1 MPRQGSS
8 KKRAAQTWGKLKAME
23 AATKEGKY
31 IIAKVEKAI
40 GFCQFTAKAE
50 LPNGQVR
57 DVTVLVRGK
66 FKGGKTCVTRIESGC
81 YVMVEGDL
89 SKTLEIVG
97 VVNTHNDV
105 EKLKRSGRIAK
116 LVDEDDLD
124 EFFDRSG
131 EDSDAGEK
139 LIGTMEDE
147 DGPASA
153 LIKKRKERAT
163 DEGSKNAADELVSR
177 YRMKMR
183 VKDDVTRGDI
193 IAEAKEDAEGLGFAD
208 PYEYPDGDATAAAT
222 PLKKKK
228 AAVPAPLVAP
238 GASTEDLEEALDR
251 AHKRGLYQEENYND
265 MHSYEV
271 FQKKTPANWEDD
283 IDIDAI

>member
-8 KKRAAQTWGKLKAME
+8 KKRAAQTWGKLKAIE

-40 GFCQFTAKAE
+40 GFCQFSAKAE

-97 VVNTHNDV
+97 VVNTQNDV

-131 EDSDAGEK
+131 EDDDGEK
-139 LIGTMEDE
+139 LIGAVED
-147 DGPASA
+147 DAAGAI
-153 LIKKRKERAT
+153 LKKKKERAT

-183 VKDDVTRGDI
+183 VKDDVFRGDI
-193 IAEAKEDAEGLGFAD
+193 MADAKADAEGLGLAD
-208 PYEYPDGDATAAAT
+208 PYEYTEGDATGAS
-222 PLKKKK
+222 PLKKKR
-228 AAVPAPLVAP
+228 AVAPAPAPLAAP
-238 GASTEDLEEALDR
+238 GASPEDLEEVLDR
-251 AHKRGLYQEENYND
+251 AHKRGLYQEENVYD
-265 MHSYEV
+265 AGTYEV
-271 FQKKTPANWEDD
+271 FQKKTPTNWEDD